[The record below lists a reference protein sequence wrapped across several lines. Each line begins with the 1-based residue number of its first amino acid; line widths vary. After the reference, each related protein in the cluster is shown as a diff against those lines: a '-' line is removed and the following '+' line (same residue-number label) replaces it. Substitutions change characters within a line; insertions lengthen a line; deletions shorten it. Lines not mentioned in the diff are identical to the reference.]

1 MERYTEF
8 LPLEL
13 RTELGHRI
21 ENLQEFCELPEAY
34 SICRESKFWSQR
46 APFDIVRSC
55 PRDPLVWQAWYK
67 QAGVT
72 PAILGQFLIQCGRYL
87 VVAFFV
93 DQGIKIPP
101 RLVMQALSD
110 AVIGSPTQALAFVPW
125 LIRTKRLEDFLAY
138 LLWNMHN
145 SLLIKILGTYGIQPS
160 ERLVKEAERR
170 GLRL

>member
-21 ENLQEFCELPEAY
+21 ENLREFCELPEAY
-34 SICRESKFWSQR
+34 RICRDPKFWSQK

-67 QAGVT
+67 QANVT
-72 PAILGQFLIQCGRYL
+72 PTILGQFLDLCGRYFM
-87 VVAFFV
+87 VIFFV
-93 DQGIKIPP
+93 DQGIKIPS
-101 RLVMQALSD
+101 RLVMQALYD
-110 AVIGSPTQALAFVPW
+110 AVVGSPTQALAFVPW
-125 LIRTKRLEDFLAY
+125 LIRTKRLEDFLDY

-145 SLLIKILGTYGIQPS
+145 SLLIKILETYDIQPS
-160 ERLVKEAERR
+160 EKLVKEAGRR